1 MTSLIIRPFLNI
13 LLVAAL
19 AYLLPNHFVVGGGF
33 IGILIVGI
41 LIGIFNILIKPILS
55 IITLPIRLLSDIL
68 ASIIVNSLFL
78 WFVEGIV
85 QGIDVQIVT
94 LDIRGGFFGF
104 LLVAA
109 VFGLLNW
116 IMKNLLP

>member
-13 LLVAAL
+13 VLVAAL

-33 IGILIVGI
+33 TGILIIGI

>member
-13 LLVAAL
+13 VLVAAL

-33 IGILIVGI
+33 IGILIIGI